1 MTLPVITR
9 TCLAAVVEKSVQ
21 TRPHL
26 FAEEAMMQLKD
37 EQPELTGAIMGLLV
51 PIVDSESLD
60 SPTIEL
66 ILQTCFC
73 VLGVTMR
80 ATNTQVE
87 AEEMNKTWGE
97 TDE

>member
-21 TRPHL
+21 TRPHV
-26 FAEEAMMQLKD
+26 FAEEAMTQLKD
-37 EQPELTGAIMGLLV
+37 EQPDLTAAIMGLLM
-51 PIVDSESLD
+51 PIVESKQID
-60 SPTIEL
+60 QPTIEL

-80 ATNTQVE
+80 ATNAQVE
-87 AEEMNKTWGE
+87 AEEMNEAWGE
-97 TDE
+97 TL

>member
-9 TCLAAVVEKSVQ
+9 TCLAAVVEKSIQ
-21 TRPHL
+21 TQPHL

-37 EQPELTGAIMGLLV
+37 EQPDLTAAIMALLL
-51 PIVDSESLD
+51 PIVESD
-60 SPTIEL
+60 QIDPPTIEL

-80 ATNTQVE
+80 ATNAQVE
-87 AEEMNKTWGE
+87 ADEMNTAWGE
-97 TDE
+97 TYE

>member
-21 TRPHL
+21 TQPHL

-37 EQPELTGAIMGLLV
+37 EQPDLTAAIMALLV
-51 PIVDSESLD
+51 PIVESDALD
-60 SPTIEL
+60 QPTVEL

-73 VLGVTMR
+73 ILGVTMR
-80 ATNTQVE
+80 ATKAQVE
-87 AEEMNKTWGE
+87 ADEMNKAWGE
-97 TDE
+97 NV

>member
-80 ATNTQVE
+80 ATNAQVE

>member
-21 TRPHL
+21 TQPHL

-37 EQPELTGAIMGLLV
+37 EQPDLTAAIMGLLM
-51 PIVDSESLD
+51 PIVESDSLD
-60 SPTIEL
+60 KPTVEL

-80 ATNTQVE
+80 ATNAQVE
-87 AEEMNKTWGE
+87 ADEMNKAWGE
-97 TDE
+97 TL

>member
-1 MTLPVITR
+1 MTLPVITQ

-37 EQPELTGAIMGLLV
+37 EQPDLTAAIMSLLV
-51 PIVDSESLD
+51 PIVESEALD
-60 SPTIEL
+60 PPTIEL

-80 ATNTQVE
+80 ATNAQVE
-87 AEEMNKTWGE
+87 ADEMNKAWGE
-97 TDE
+97 TL

>member
-21 TRPHL
+21 TEAHL

-37 EQPELTGAIMGLLV
+37 EQPALTAAIMGLLM
-51 PIVDSESLD
+51 PIVESKQID
-60 SPTIEL
+60 QPTIEL
-66 ILQTCFC
+66 ILQTCLC

-80 ATNTQVE
+80 ATNAQVE
-87 AEEMNKTWGE
+87 AEEMNEAWGE
-97 TDE
+97 TL